1 MKKTLIAAAIVSL
14 ISSAAVLAA
23 GTVEVHQAGVAKP
36 LTLTNAERLV
46 DLVGQPRLAGSWW
59 PGAVIATPQAT
70 EQATREHQALLAQLS
85 ALAADEGD
93 SAAAAINAL
102 RNQLQAIPVT
112 GRLMV
117 PLDPDTV
124 RVHSQNNPPLQ
135 GKYTLW
141 LGREPS
147 TITLVGLVDK
157 PGNLAFT
164 PGKDIASYLDDI
176 HLLSGADRSYAW
188 VIYPDGHRQKAPV
201 AYWNKRHVEP
211 MPGSILFVGFADSL
225 WTNKYEALNAAIL
238 RSLSQRRPE

>member
-14 ISSAAVLAA
+14 ISSASVLAA

-36 LTLTNAERLV
+36 LTLTNAERLA
-46 DLVGQPRLAGSWW
+46 DLVGQLRLAGSWW

-70 EQATREHQALLAQLS
+70 ERATREHQALLAKLS

-164 PGKDIASYLDDI
+164 PGKDIASYLDDT

-188 VIYPDGHRQKAPV
+188 LIYPDGRRQKAPV
-201 AYWNKRHVEP
+201 AYWNKRHIEP

>member
-1 MKKTLIAAAIVSL
+1 MNKTLIAAAIVSL
-14 ISSAAVLAA
+14 ISSASVLAA

-59 PGAVIATPQAT
+59 LGAVIASPQVT

-188 VIYPDGHRQKAPV
+188 VVYPDGRMQKAPV
-201 AYWNKRHVEP
+201 AYWNKRHIEP

>member
-1 MKKTLIAAAIVSL
+1 MKKMRIAAAALSL
-14 ISSAAVLAA
+14 ISAAALAA

-36 LTLTNAERLV
+36 LTLTNAERLA

-59 PGAVIATPQAT
+59 PGAVITTPQVT

-85 ALAADEGD
+85 TLAADEGG

-124 RVHSQNNPPLQ
+124 RIHSQNNPPLQ

-157 PGNLAFT
+157 PGNTAFT
-164 PGKDIASYLDDI
+164 PGKDAAGYLADI
-176 HLLSGADRSYAW
+176 NLLSAADRSYAW
-188 VIYPDGHRQKAPV
+188 LIYPDGRTQKAPV
-201 AYWNKRHVEP
+201 AYWNKRHIEP

>member
-1 MKKTLIAAAIVSL
+1 MKKMRIAAAALSL
-14 ISSAAVLAA
+14 ISAAALAA

-36 LTLTNAERLV
+36 LTLTNAERLA

-59 PGAVIATPQAT
+59 PGAVITTPQVT

-85 ALAADEGD
+85 TLAADEGG

-102 RNQLQAIPVT
+102 RNQVQAGPAG
-112 GRLMV
+112 GRLLV

-124 RVHSQNNPPLQ
+124 RVHSKNNPPLQ

-147 TITLVGLVDK
+147 TITLIGLVEK
-157 PGNLAFT
+157 PGNIAFT
-164 PGKDIASYLDDI
+164 PGKDAAGYLADI
-176 HLLSGADRSYAW
+176 NLLSGADRSYAW
-188 VIYPDGHRQKAPV
+188 LIYPDGRTQKAPV
-201 AYWNKRHVEP
+201 AYWNKRHIEP

>member
-1 MKKTLIAAAIVSL
+1 MKKMRIAAAALSL
-14 ISSAAVLAA
+14 ISAAALAA

-36 LTLTNAERLV
+36 LTLTNAERLA
-46 DLVGQPRLAGSWW
+46 DLVGQPRLTGSWW
-59 PGAVIATPQAT
+59 PGAVITTPQVT

-85 ALAADEGD
+85 TLAADEGG

-102 RNQLQAIPVT
+102 RNQLQAVPVV
-112 GRLMV
+112 GRLLV

-124 RVHSQNNPPLQ
+124 RVHSKNNPPLQ

-141 LGREPS
+141 LGRELS

-157 PGNLAFT
+157 PGNIAFT
-164 PGKDIASYLDDI
+164 PGKDAAGYLADI
-176 HLLSGADRSYAW
+176 NLLSGADRSYAW
-188 VIYPDGHRQKAPV
+188 LIYPDGRTQKAPV
-201 AYWNKRHVEP
+201 AYWNKRHIEP